1 MSRTESAYKRLVAA
15 NPIPDPERYMATVFD
30 MDAAPDDFK
39 EVIVS
44 TRTDERHQIEGTGS
58 GPLRG
63 GRWRVATAVFIA
75 VLALGGGLLVA
86 TLVGEGSD
94 SAGDTPIG
102 VVEAFFERWNAGD
115 ADGAMVFVA
124 AEATSPFGPA
134 AVPLRALV
142 EFTSSFDGRM
152 EVDCSTGASPG
163 RVICDWAWDTA
174 ATQALGLTGA
184 TGRTFDVEEGLITRV
199 TPHNY
204 FALDAPMRDFA
215 VAEDPAG
222 FAEECSPDGSPINT
236 VGTPHNQRCGSFL
249 AGLEAAF
256 VASLGG

>member
-44 TRTDERHQIEGTGS
+44 TKTDEGHQIEGTDS

-63 GRWRVATAVFIA
+63 RWRVAVATFIA
-75 VLALGGGLLVA
+75 VLAVAGGILVA
-86 TLVGEGSD
+86 TLVSDGSD
-94 SAGDTPIG
+94 AAGDTPIG

-115 ADGAMVFVA
+115 VDGAMALVSPD
-124 AEATSPFGPA
+124 ATAFGLPA
-134 AVPLRALV
+134 VVPLRGLV
-142 EFTSSFDGRM
+142 EFTSPFDGRM
-152 EVDCSTGASPG
+152 EVDCSTVAALGQVA
-163 RVICDWAWDTA
+163 CDWAWATA
-174 ATQALGLTGA
+174 ATKALGLTGA
-184 TGRTFDVEEGLITRV
+184 TDRTFTVEEGLIIHML
-199 TPHNY
+199 PPNY
-204 FALDAPMRDFA
+204 NALDAPMRDFA

-222 FAEECSPDGSPINT
+222 FAEECSPDGSPVNT

>member
-44 TRTDERHQIEGTGS
+44 TKTDKKQEIKVDPGQQR
-58 GPLRG
+58 RR
-63 GRWRVATAVFIA
+63 RWRVAMAAFVA
-75 VLALGGGLLVA
+75 VLAIGGGILVA
-86 TLVGEGSD
+86 TLVSEGSD

-115 ADGAMVFVA
+115 VDGAMALV
-124 AEATSPFGPA
+124 SPEVSAFGQPGL
-134 AVPLRALV
+134 VPLTALV
-142 EFTSSFDGRM
+142 EFTAPFDGRM
-152 EVDCSTGASPG
+152 EVDCRTSASPG
-163 RVICDWAWDTA
+163 RVTCDWAWDTA
-174 ATQALGLTGA
+174 TTQALGLTGA

-199 TPHNY
+199 TPPNY

-222 FAEECSPDGSPINT
+222 FAKECSPDGSPVNT
-236 VGTPHNQRCGSFL
+236 VGTPHNRRCGTFL

>member
-30 MDAAPDDFK
+30 MGAAPDDFR

-102 VVEAFFERWNAGD
+102 VVEGFFERWNAGD
-115 ADGAMVFVA
+115 VDGAMALVA
-124 AEATSPFGPA
+124 PEATSPFGPA
-134 AVPLRALV
+134 AVPLRTREGRRQPV
-142 EFTSSFDGRM
+142 TSP
-152 EVDCSTGASPG
+152 C
-163 RVICDWAWDTA
+163 
-174 ATQALGLTGA
+174 
-184 TGRTFDVEEGLITRV
+184 
-199 TPHNY
+199 
-204 FALDAPMRDFA
+204 
-215 VAEDPAG
+215 
-222 FAEECSPDGSPINT
+222 
-236 VGTPHNQRCGSFL
+236 L
-249 AGLEAAF
+249 AR
-256 VASLGG
+256 

>member
-1 MSRTESAYKRLVAA
+1 MSRTESAYKRLAAA

-30 MDAAPDDFK
+30 MDAAPNDFK

-44 TRTDERHQIEGTGS
+44 TKTDEKHQIEGTDS

-63 GRWRVATAVFIA
+63 GRWRVATVVFIA

-86 TLVGEGSD
+86 TLVSDGSD

-115 ADGAMVFVA
+115 VDGAMTLVSPD
-124 AEATSPFGPA
+124 ATAFGLPA
-134 AVPLRALV
+134 VVPLRGLV
-142 EFTSSFDGRM
+142 EFTSPFDGRM

-163 RVICDWAWDTA
+163 RVTCDWAW
-174 ATQALGLTGA
+174 ATVATRALGLTGA
-184 TGRTFDVEEGLITRV
+184 TDRTFDVEEGLITQML
-199 TPHNY
+199 PPNY
-204 FALDAPMRDFA
+204 NALDAPMRDFA
-215 VAEDPAG
+215 MTEDPAG
-222 FAEECSPDGSPINT
+222 FAKECSPDGSPVNT
-236 VGTPHNQRCGSFL
+236 VGTPHNQRCGTFL

>member
-1 MSRTESAYKRLVAA
+1 MSTKESAYKRLVAA

-30 MDAAPDDFK
+30 MDAAPGDFK

-44 TRTDERHQIEGTGS
+44 TKTDKKQEIEGTDS
-58 GPLRG
+58 GPLRER
-63 GRWRVATAVFIA
+63 RWRVAMATFIA
-75 VLALGGGLLVA
+75 VLAVAGGILVA
-86 TLVGEGSD
+86 TLVSDGSD

-115 ADGAMVFVA
+115 VDGAMALVA
-124 AEATSPFGPA
+124 PEATSPFGPA
-134 AVPLRALV
+134 VVPLRALV

-152 EVDCSTGASPG
+152 EFDCSTGASPG
-163 RVICDWAWDTA
+163 LVTCDWAWDTA
-174 ATQALGLTGA
+174 TTRALGLTGA
-184 TGRTFDVEEGLITRV
+184 TGRSFKVEEGLITRV
-199 TPHNY
+199 VPPNY
-204 FALDAPMRDFA
+204 IALEAPMRDFA

-222 FAEECSPDGSPINT
+222 FAEECSPDGSPVDT